1 MEKYAA
7 RRVKQEI
14 DRVLWEVWDSIGVNR
29 IPNARG
35 EYAMY
40 VNSVFELLTS
50 GASDEAIAE
59 HLLWIATD
67 RMELGGPT
75 IAHMGPTVAALRAI
89 VLPSD

>member
-1 MEKYAA
+1 
-7 RRVKQEI
+7 
-14 DRVLWEVWDSIGVNR
+14 
-29 IPNARG
+29 
-35 EYAMY
+35 MY